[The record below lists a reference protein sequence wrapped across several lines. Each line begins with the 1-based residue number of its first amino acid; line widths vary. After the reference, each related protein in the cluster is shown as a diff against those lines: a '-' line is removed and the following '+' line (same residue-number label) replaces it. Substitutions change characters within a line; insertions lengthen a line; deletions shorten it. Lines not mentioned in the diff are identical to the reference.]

1 MLEQAERF
9 WQPPPLEALKS
20 AHLPVARWLEALGW
34 LEWRT
39 LELPDS
45 REAARRLDYWC
56 GSWPTWDELS
66 GQRPPRILVKG
77 RPESLLDGPAAG
89 ARAALEHW
97 ASRLPLVRVPSWI
110 LDIAIATVLHY
121 EFRQEW
127 RWICRLGRQFQCVGP
142 IVGWSRAETKEQFIR
157 RARREFEQQ
166 LRDYIRRFECAH
178 GLGLRRNTT
187 REYTAIRDAEWTAR
201 YLAGTPAYRMSEDF
215 DEDAVLK
222 AIHRFCDRIGLDLAT
237 VRRPPEPFGRAQ
249 GRAQNAVLRQRLRS
263 LCADAGSQSNL
274 S

>member
-1 MLEQAERF
+1 LLEQAERF

-20 AHLPVARWLEALGW
+20 AHLPVARWLESLGW
-34 LEWRT
+34 FEWRT
-39 LELPDS
+39 LEIPES
-45 REAARRLDYWC
+45 REFARRMEYGC
-56 GSWPTWDELS
+56 SQWPTWQQLT
-66 GQRPPRILVKG
+66 GQKPVHVLVKG
-77 RPESLLDGPAAG
+77 WPPPSQEVTCAA
-89 ARAALEHW
+89 RQALEAW
-97 ASRLPLVRVPSWI
+97 GRMLPLVQVPEWTF
-110 LDIAIATVLHY
+110 DMAIAACLHY
-121 EFRQEW
+121 EFTGQR
-127 RWICRLGRQFQCVGP
+127 RWVLHVGRRFECLPTVLGWQPR
-142 IVGWSRAETKEQFIR
+142 ETEKQFIR

-166 LRDYIRRFECAH
+166 LRDYIRRFKCAH

-249 GRAQNAVLRQRLRS
+249 GRVENEAIRRLLKS
-263 LCADAGSQSNL
+263 HTVS
-274 S
+274 